1 MTEKDFRKELLSL
14 IAKKKENNDKEYH
27 TLIEEIDDIC
37 HCFVDKVLK
46 RSWFINPILKEG
58 KSIAEVIDK
67 KEIWLYSQN
76 KDNVLLDLE
85 NSTIIFTATLDR
97 KLYIKLTYRYTQ
109 HSNTYHID
117 VCVDDSAIRE
127 TIYGIKLRED
137 GNDSNHSS
145 LLSFKSN
152 PSKEYIQGLLKVLR
166 ENQDKMNR
174 LIGMIDIDETS
185 SLVDIIKKHLN

>member
-1 MTEKDFRKELLSL
+1 MAEKDFRKELLSL

-27 TLIEEIDDIC
+27 TLIEEIDGIC
-37 HCFVDKVLK
+37 SCFVKKMLK
-46 RSWFINPILKEG
+46 YSRFLNPILKEG
-58 KSIAEVIDK
+58 KNIAEAIDK
-67 KEIWLYSQN
+67 REIWLCGQN

-117 VCVDDSAIRE
+117 VCVDDSVIRE

-145 LLSFKSN
+145 LLSFKAN
-152 PSKEYIQGLLKVLR
+152 PSKNYLQDLLKILR
-166 ENQDKMNR
+166 ENEDEMKC
-174 LIGMIDIDETS
+174 LIEMIDDEETT
-185 SLVDIIKKHLN
+185 SLVGIIKNYLK